1 MKIRSSEIVVSA
13 IRKEQY
19 PAEGLPEIALV
30 GRSNVG
36 KSSATN
42 ALLNRRNFAR
52 TSQTPGKTRTIN
64 FYKINNEFYF
74 VDLPGYGYAKVS
86 KSEKDKWG
94 VIMERY
100 LQDRQELCAIFLLV
114 DIRHEPTND
123 DVMMYEWIKHFG
135 YNCVVIA
142 TKADKIS
149 RGQYQKHISIIRKK
163 LQLEKDEKV
172 IPLSS
177 SKKTGVEDVWNE
189 IIAQYEEHGYEI
201 TVDIKPEHQM
211 EKVLYAVDE
220 LTGLIGAVVIMRPSK
235 SVQDLEVKSVK
246 KKYKSKGF
254 AAGCSR
260 EVIQRGADM
269 LDWSL
274 DELIQ
279 RTIDALKT
287 FRP

>member
-1 MKIRSSEIVVSA
+1 MKIRSSEIEVSA
-13 IRKEQY
+13 VRKEQY
-19 PAEGLPEIALV
+19 PKEGLPEIALV

-100 LQDRQELCAIFLLV
+100 LQDREELCAIFLLV

-201 TVDIKPEHQM
+201 TVD
-211 EKVLYAVDE
+211 
-220 LTGLIGAVVIMRPSK
+220 
-235 SVQDLEVKSVK
+235 
-246 KKYKSKGF
+246 
-254 AAGCSR
+254 
-260 EVIQRGADM
+260 
-269 LDWSL
+269 
-274 DELIQ
+274 
-279 RTIDALKT
+279 
-287 FRP
+287 

>member
-13 IRKEQY
+13 IKKDQY
-19 PAEGLPEIALV
+19 PGEGLPEIALV

-64 FYKINNEFYF
+64 FYKINDEFYF

-135 YNCVVIA
+135 YNCVIIA

-201 TVDIKPEHQM
+201 TVD
-211 EKVLYAVDE
+211 
-220 LTGLIGAVVIMRPSK
+220 
-235 SVQDLEVKSVK
+235 
-246 KKYKSKGF
+246 
-254 AAGCSR
+254 
-260 EVIQRGADM
+260 
-269 LDWSL
+269 
-274 DELIQ
+274 
-279 RTIDALKT
+279 
-287 FRP
+287 

>member
-189 IIAQYEEHGYEI
+189 IIAQYEEHGYDI
-201 TVDIKPEHQM
+201 TVD
-211 EKVLYAVDE
+211 
-220 LTGLIGAVVIMRPSK
+220 
-235 SVQDLEVKSVK
+235 
-246 KKYKSKGF
+246 
-254 AAGCSR
+254 
-260 EVIQRGADM
+260 
-269 LDWSL
+269 
-274 DELIQ
+274 
-279 RTIDALKT
+279 
-287 FRP
+287 

>member
-36 KSSATN
+36 KSSCVN

-64 FYKINNEFYF
+64 FYLINNEFYF
-74 VDLPGYGYAKVS
+74 VDLPGYGYAKVA

-94 VIMERY
+94 NIMETY
-100 LQDRQELCAIFLLV
+100 LGDRAELCAIFLLV

-135 YNCVVIA
+135 YECVVIA

-149 RGQYQKHISIIRKK
+149 RGQYQKHMSIIRKK
-163 LQLEKDEKV
+163 LQLEKDEKI

-189 IIAQYEEHGYEI
+189 MVSQYNKHGYEI
-201 TVDIKPEHQM
+201 TVD
-211 EKVLYAVDE
+211 
-220 LTGLIGAVVIMRPSK
+220 
-235 SVQDLEVKSVK
+235 
-246 KKYKSKGF
+246 
-254 AAGCSR
+254 
-260 EVIQRGADM
+260 
-269 LDWSL
+269 
-274 DELIQ
+274 
-279 RTIDALKT
+279 
-287 FRP
+287 

>member
-94 VIMERY
+94 VIIERY

-201 TVDIKPEHQM
+201 TVD
-211 EKVLYAVDE
+211 
-220 LTGLIGAVVIMRPSK
+220 
-235 SVQDLEVKSVK
+235 
-246 KKYKSKGF
+246 
-254 AAGCSR
+254 
-260 EVIQRGADM
+260 
-269 LDWSL
+269 
-274 DELIQ
+274 
-279 RTIDALKT
+279 
-287 FRP
+287 

>member
-13 IRKEQY
+13 IKKEQY
-19 PAEGLPEIALV
+19 PSEGLPEIALV

-64 FYKINNEFYF
+64 FYKINEEFYF
-74 VDLPGYGYAKVS
+74 VDLPGYGYAKVA

-100 LQDRQELCAIFLLV
+100 LQDRDELCAIFLLV

-201 TVDIKPEHQM
+201 TVD
-211 EKVLYAVDE
+211 
-220 LTGLIGAVVIMRPSK
+220 
-235 SVQDLEVKSVK
+235 
-246 KKYKSKGF
+246 
-254 AAGCSR
+254 
-260 EVIQRGADM
+260 
-269 LDWSL
+269 
-274 DELIQ
+274 
-279 RTIDALKT
+279 
-287 FRP
+287 

>member
-1 MKIRSSEIVVSA
+1 MKIRSSEIEVSA

-19 PAEGLPEIALV
+19 PKEGLPEIALV

-100 LQDRQELCAIFLLV
+100 LQDREELCAIFLLV

-149 RGQYQKHISIIRKK
+149 RGQYQKHFNIIRKK

-189 IIAQYEEHGYEI
+189 IIAQYESHGYEI
-201 TVDIKPEHQM
+201 TVD
-211 EKVLYAVDE
+211 
-220 LTGLIGAVVIMRPSK
+220 
-235 SVQDLEVKSVK
+235 
-246 KKYKSKGF
+246 
-254 AAGCSR
+254 
-260 EVIQRGADM
+260 
-269 LDWSL
+269 
-274 DELIQ
+274 
-279 RTIDALKT
+279 
-287 FRP
+287 

>member
-123 DVMMYEWIKHFG
+123 DVMMSEWIKHFG

-189 IIAQYEEHGYEI
+189 IIAQYQEHGYEI
-201 TVDIKPEHQM
+201 TVD
-211 EKVLYAVDE
+211 
-220 LTGLIGAVVIMRPSK
+220 
-235 SVQDLEVKSVK
+235 
-246 KKYKSKGF
+246 
-254 AAGCSR
+254 
-260 EVIQRGADM
+260 
-269 LDWSL
+269 
-274 DELIQ
+274 
-279 RTIDALKT
+279 
-287 FRP
+287 

>member
-13 IRKEQY
+13 IKKEQY
-19 PAEGLPEIALV
+19 PQEGLPEIALV

-189 IIAQYEEHGYEI
+189 IIAQYTEHGYDI
-201 TVDIKPEHQM
+201 TVE
-211 EKVLYAVDE
+211 
-220 LTGLIGAVVIMRPSK
+220 
-235 SVQDLEVKSVK
+235 
-246 KKYKSKGF
+246 
-254 AAGCSR
+254 
-260 EVIQRGADM
+260 
-269 LDWSL
+269 
-274 DELIQ
+274 
-279 RTIDALKT
+279 
-287 FRP
+287 

>member
-1 MKIRSSEIVVSA
+1 MKIRSSEIEVSA

-19 PAEGLPEIALV
+19 PKEGLPEIALV

-189 IIAQYEEHGYEI
+189 IIAQYEQHGYEI
-201 TVDIKPEHQM
+201 TVD
-211 EKVLYAVDE
+211 
-220 LTGLIGAVVIMRPSK
+220 
-235 SVQDLEVKSVK
+235 
-246 KKYKSKGF
+246 
-254 AAGCSR
+254 
-260 EVIQRGADM
+260 
-269 LDWSL
+269 
-274 DELIQ
+274 
-279 RTIDALKT
+279 
-287 FRP
+287 

>member
-19 PAEGLPEIALV
+19 AAEGLPEIALV

-201 TVDIKPEHQM
+201 TVD
-211 EKVLYAVDE
+211 
-220 LTGLIGAVVIMRPSK
+220 
-235 SVQDLEVKSVK
+235 
-246 KKYKSKGF
+246 
-254 AAGCSR
+254 
-260 EVIQRGADM
+260 
-269 LDWSL
+269 
-274 DELIQ
+274 
-279 RTIDALKT
+279 
-287 FRP
+287 

>member
-64 FYKINNEFYF
+64 FYKINNEVYF

-189 IIAQYEEHGYEI
+189 IIAQYQEHGYEI
-201 TVDIKPEHQM
+201 TVE
-211 EKVLYAVDE
+211 
-220 LTGLIGAVVIMRPSK
+220 
-235 SVQDLEVKSVK
+235 
-246 KKYKSKGF
+246 
-254 AAGCSR
+254 
-260 EVIQRGADM
+260 
-269 LDWSL
+269 
-274 DELIQ
+274 
-279 RTIDALKT
+279 
-287 FRP
+287 

>member
-1 MKIRSSEIVVSA
+1 MKIRSSEIEVSA

-19 PAEGLPEIALV
+19 PKEGLPEIALV

-100 LQDRQELCAIFLLV
+100 LQDREELCAIFLLV

-189 IIAQYEEHGYEI
+189 IIAQYEQHGYEI
-201 TVDIKPEHQM
+201 TVD
-211 EKVLYAVDE
+211 
-220 LTGLIGAVVIMRPSK
+220 
-235 SVQDLEVKSVK
+235 
-246 KKYKSKGF
+246 
-254 AAGCSR
+254 
-260 EVIQRGADM
+260 
-269 LDWSL
+269 
-274 DELIQ
+274 
-279 RTIDALKT
+279 
-287 FRP
+287 

>member
-1 MKIRSSEIVVSA
+1 MKIRSSEIEVSA

-19 PAEGLPEIALV
+19 PKEGLPEIALV

-100 LQDRQELCAIFLLV
+100 LQDREELCAIFLLV

-172 IPLSS
+172 IPLSA

-201 TVDIKPEHQM
+201 TVD
-211 EKVLYAVDE
+211 
-220 LTGLIGAVVIMRPSK
+220 
-235 SVQDLEVKSVK
+235 
-246 KKYKSKGF
+246 
-254 AAGCSR
+254 
-260 EVIQRGADM
+260 
-269 LDWSL
+269 
-274 DELIQ
+274 
-279 RTIDALKT
+279 
-287 FRP
+287 

>member
-1 MKIRSSEIVVSA
+1 MKIRSSEIEVSA

-19 PAEGLPEIALV
+19 PKEGLPEIALV

-100 LQDRQELCAIFLLV
+100 LQDREELCAIFLLV

-189 IIAQYEEHGYEI
+189 IIAQYESHGYEI
-201 TVDIKPEHQM
+201 TVE
-211 EKVLYAVDE
+211 
-220 LTGLIGAVVIMRPSK
+220 
-235 SVQDLEVKSVK
+235 
-246 KKYKSKGF
+246 
-254 AAGCSR
+254 
-260 EVIQRGADM
+260 
-269 LDWSL
+269 
-274 DELIQ
+274 
-279 RTIDALKT
+279 
-287 FRP
+287 

>member
-13 IRKEQY
+13 IKKEQY

-64 FYKINNEFYF
+64 FYKINEEFYF
-74 VDLPGYGYAKVS
+74 VDLPGYGYAKVA

-100 LQDRQELCAIFLLV
+100 LQDRDELCAIFLLV

-163 LQLEKDEKV
+163 LNLAKDEKV

-201 TVDIKPEHQM
+201 TVD
-211 EKVLYAVDE
+211 
-220 LTGLIGAVVIMRPSK
+220 
-235 SVQDLEVKSVK
+235 
-246 KKYKSKGF
+246 
-254 AAGCSR
+254 
-260 EVIQRGADM
+260 
-269 LDWSL
+269 
-274 DELIQ
+274 
-279 RTIDALKT
+279 
-287 FRP
+287 

>member
-13 IRKEQY
+13 IKRDQY
-19 PAEGLPEIALV
+19 PTEELPEIAFV

-64 FYKINNEFYF
+64 FYLINEEFYF

-94 VIMERY
+94 TIMERY
-100 LQDRQELCAIFLLV
+100 LQERPELCAIFLLV

-135 YNCVVIA
+135 YDCVVIA
-142 TKADKIS
+142 TKSDKIS

-163 LQLEKDEKV
+163 LNLEKDEKI

-189 IIAQYEEHGYEI
+189 IVTQYQHHGYEI
-201 TVDIKPEHQM
+201 TVD
-211 EKVLYAVDE
+211 
-220 LTGLIGAVVIMRPSK
+220 
-235 SVQDLEVKSVK
+235 
-246 KKYKSKGF
+246 
-254 AAGCSR
+254 
-260 EVIQRGADM
+260 
-269 LDWSL
+269 
-274 DELIQ
+274 
-279 RTIDALKT
+279 
-287 FRP
+287 

>member
-13 IRKEQY
+13 INKNQY

-163 LQLEKDEKV
+163 LQLEKGEKV

-189 IIAQYEEHGYEI
+189 IIAQYTEHGYEI
-201 TVDIKPEHQM
+201 TVE
-211 EKVLYAVDE
+211 
-220 LTGLIGAVVIMRPSK
+220 
-235 SVQDLEVKSVK
+235 
-246 KKYKSKGF
+246 
-254 AAGCSR
+254 
-260 EVIQRGADM
+260 
-269 LDWSL
+269 
-274 DELIQ
+274 
-279 RTIDALKT
+279 
-287 FRP
+287 

>member
-13 IRKEQY
+13 IKREQY

-201 TVDIKPEHQM
+201 TVD
-211 EKVLYAVDE
+211 
-220 LTGLIGAVVIMRPSK
+220 
-235 SVQDLEVKSVK
+235 
-246 KKYKSKGF
+246 
-254 AAGCSR
+254 
-260 EVIQRGADM
+260 
-269 LDWSL
+269 
-274 DELIQ
+274 
-279 RTIDALKT
+279 
-287 FRP
+287 